1 MRKIMIATVLVLAL
15 ILGYGAAKSAALERA
30 SKGGETSEVA
40 KLFGK
45 AVKNPQG
52 EDLGRIT
59 DVVTGPQGRIAF
71 AVLTYWLS
79 DDTQKR
85 IAVPFGALS
94 CREHDCILNISKNM
108 LDSAPTFALENDLVE
123 PKLAEDI
130 YTYFGLQPYW
140 TEEGIQK

>member
-15 ILGYGAAKSAALERA
+15 IFGYGAAKLVALEKA
-30 SKGGETSEVA
+30 SKGGEASEVT

-59 DVVTGPQGRIAF
+59 EVVTGPQGRIAF
-71 AVLTYWLS
+71 AVFTYWLS

-94 CREHDCILNISKNM
+94 CKEQDCILNVSKNM
-108 LDSAPTFALENDLVE
+108 LDSAPTFALENDLVD
-123 PKLAEDI
+123 PKLADDI
-130 YTYFGLQPYW
+130 YRYFGL
-140 TEEGIQK
+140 